1 MVSKALKILQFSM
14 ESEML
19 QESQKLPRA
28 IVLEVLDFLAY
39 CKLIKNNKNKNKTK
53 KQITRS
59 IQVGLAY

>member
-28 IVLEVLDFLAY
+28 IVLEVLDLLAH

>member
-53 KQITRS
+53 KQSTRS